1 MGVLV
6 ALLGGVGSASALD
19 AGKTLLQFPHRAW
32 QAEDGLPQ
40 NSILSLAQT
49 PDGYLWAGTLEGLV
63 RFDGVRFA
71 VFDET
76 NTPALPDRS
85 VRGLA
90 LGRDGTLWIGTDKG
104 LAGMRQG
111 TFFPVAPAS
120 GANLRGIAR
129 LMAASDGSLW
139 IATDRDGLFQLSE
152 NRLRAWTTGGGLASD
167 AVKVLAEDSQG
178 AVWVGSTAGV
188 QRWTGTA
195 WTAPLPFEGQVTVSV
210 HALTFDLDGTLWAGT
225 KDGEVYRLQDG
236 SMRRVREA
244 SLPGTP
250 IVSLLVDRAGT
261 LWVGSLGQGP
271 LRLGRGPRSRPDAAH
286 ALAGSMVTELLEDAE
301 GNLWIG
307 TDARGLHRLKDA
319 PITSY
324 GPPEGLAH
332 EVVLAIHEA
341 RDGSLWF
348 ATLGGGVT
356 RWRDGQ
362 MTSWTRREGLLQDW
376 ISVIAEG
383 SDGSLWF
390 GSPLGISRWHS
401 GEITTF
407 SEARGVPLGRVR
419 ALYEDARGTLWAGT
433 EKGLAR
439 WNGER
444 FEPFTPPGGL
454 PGGGITFLRGS
465 AAGGVW
471 VGTLGGGLAHLQD
484 DRLVLLAPENGPT
497 GEILALHEDPPGSL
511 WIGTLDGLYRW
522 KAGHFT
528 RLTRAQGLFDNRIF
542 QILPD
547 GRGQLWMSCNKGLF
561 RVSEEA
567 LNAVAE
573 GRLERVESHVYGT
586 EDGMRSA
593 ECNGVSSP
601 AGIRAR
607 DGRLWFPTIRGAVA
621 YTPEQE
627 EQRTAPWRALIE
639 EVRVDGRTVPPSEW
653 DHIPVGGGDVEI
665 HYTSPGLR
673 APQRLNFRYQ
683 LEGIDADW
691 VEAGPRRVAYYTH
704 LPPGHHLFRVVAKST
719 EGGPPSPKTE
729 LRFYLEPR
737 FHQTLWFRL
746 LCVLAAVLGVAGA
759 VWLRIYRLRLRERE
773 LQARVDQR
781 TAELA
786 SVNADLSARLVELQ
800 NTRERLVHAEKM
812 AAVGTLAAGVG
823 HEINNPLAFIIS
835 NLHYASEEVREAARD
850 EGNGTRWKEVDEAL
864 YEALQGADRV
874 RRIVQDLRT
883 FSRVTPEEPRR
894 VELHAVLESALSIA
908 DRQVRYRA
916 RVVKDYGPV
925 SAVLGDETRLG
936 QVFLNLLINAAQAI
950 PEGHTDSNEIRV
962 TTRQDDQGRVVVSV
976 SDTGTGI
983 PSEVLPHIFEPF
995 FTTKPVGVGT
1005 GLGLSIS
1012 HTHIQTMGGELRVR
1026 SEPGSGA
1033 TFEVVLPP
1041 AS

>member
-1 MGVLV
+1 MGVLM
-6 ALLGGVGSASALD
+6 ALLGGTGSASALV

-49 PDGYLWAGTLEGLV
+49 PEGYLWAGTLEGLV
-63 RFDGVRFA
+63 RFDGVRFT

-76 NTPALPDRS
+76 NTPVLPDGS
-85 VRGLA
+85 IRGLA
-90 LGRDGTLWIGTDKG
+90 LGRDGTLWIGTNKG

-152 NRLRAWTTGGGLASD
+152 NRLWARTGGGLASD
-167 AVKVLAEDSQG
+167 GVKALAEDSQG
-178 AVWVGSTAGV
+178 AVWVGSTAGL
-188 QRWTGTA
+188 QRWNGTA
-195 WTAPLPFEGQVTVSV
+195 WTAPLPFEGREAVAVY
-210 HALTFDLDGTLWAGT
+210 ALAFDLEGTLWAGT
-225 KDGEVYRLQDG
+225 EDGEVYWLQDG
-236 SMRRVREA
+236 RMRRMREA
-244 SLPGTP
+244 SLPDAP
-250 IVSLLVDRAGT
+250 ITSLLMDRAGS
-261 LWVGSLGQGP
+261 LWVGSLGRGL
-271 LRLGRGPRSRPDAAH
+271 LRLERGQRSEPDAAH
-286 ALAGSMVTELLEDAE
+286 ALAGSMVTGLLEDAE

-307 TDARGLHRLKDA
+307 TEARGLHRLKDA

-324 GPPEGLAH
+324 GPSEGLAH

-348 ATLGGGVT
+348 ATWGGGVT

-362 MTSWTRREGLLQDW
+362 MTSWTTREGLLQDW

-383 SDGSLWF
+383 RDGSLWF
-390 GSPLGISRWHS
+390 GSPLGVSRWHS
-401 GEITTF
+401 GVITTF
-407 SEARGVPLGRVR
+407 GVAQGLPPGRVR
-419 ALYEDARGTLWAGT
+419 ALHEDARGRLWVGT

-454 PGGGITFLRGS
+454 PGRAITFLQPS
-465 AAGGVW
+465 AAGGLW
-471 VGTLGGGLAHLQD
+471 VGTLGGRLAHFQEE
-484 DRLVLLAPENGPT
+484 RTVVLAPENGPT
-497 GEILALHEDPPGSL
+497 GEILALHEDTSGAL
-511 WIGTLDGLYRW
+511 WIGTLEGLYRW

-561 RVSEEA
+561 RVSQEA

-573 GRLERVESHVYGT
+573 GRLERVGSHVYGT

-601 AGIRAR
+601 AGIRAS

-627 EQRTAPWRALIE
+627 AQRTVPRRTLIE
-639 EVRVDGRTVPPSEW
+639 EVRVDGRAVPPSEW
-653 DHIPVGGGDVEI
+653 NHIPLGDGDVEI
-665 HYTSPGLR
+665 HYTSPSLR

-683 LEGIDADW
+683 LEGIDAEP

-704 LPPGHHLFRVVAKST
+704 LPPGHHRFRVMAKST
-719 EGGPPSPKTE
+719 EGGPPSPETE

-746 LCVLAAVLGVAGA
+746 VYVLAAVLGVAGA

-786 SVNADLSARLVELQ
+786 SVNANLSARLEELQ
-800 NTRERLVHAEKM
+800 TTRERLVHAEKM

-835 NLHYASEEVREAARD
+835 NLHYAAEEVREAARD
-850 EGNGTRWKEVDEAL
+850 EGNGARWKEVDEAL
-864 YEALQGADRV
+864 DEALQGADRV
-874 RRIVQDLRT
+874 RRIVHDLRT
-883 FSRVTPEEPRR
+883 LARVTVEPPRR
-894 VELHAVLESALSIA
+894 VELQAVLESALSLV
-908 DRQVRYRA
+908 DRQVRPRA

-925 SAVLGDETRLG
+925 PAVLGDEKRLG
-936 QVFLNLLINAAQAI
+936 QVFLNLLVNAAQAI
-950 PEGHTDSNEIRV
+950 PEGHTDTNEIRV
-962 TTRQDDQGRVVVSV
+962 TTRQDEQGRVVVSV

-983 PSEVLPHIFEPF
+983 PPEVLPHIFEPF
-995 FTTKPVGVGT
+995 FTTRPVGEGT

-1012 HTHIQTMGGELRVR
+1012 HSHIQAMRGELRVR

-1041 AS
+1041 AD